1 MLDLARILA
10 AVTAVTEHPGPA
22 VTAPRL
28 AVTAV
33 TAVTAENS
41 EDRAR
46 SSSEAGPDSWG
57 LSRVSSS
64 VCNCRNCRNPSNDAA
79 CAVTATGPDAVT
91 AVTEPP
97 EQAGATFRA
106 WRIRFTSGDR
116 CTAVHPLPVS
126 ADLARADALEQFGAG
141 RVAGIEP
148 T

>member
-10 AVTAVTEHPGPA
+10 AVTAVTEQAGPA
-22 VTAPRL
+22 VTAPGL

-33 TAVTAENS
+33 TAVTAGNNEVHALVS
-41 EDRAR
+41 TETWPV
-46 SSSEAGPDSWG
+46 SPG

-64 VCNCRNCRNPSNDAA
+64 VCNCRNCRNPSNGAA
-79 CAVTATGPDAVT
+79 CSVTAAGTAAVT

-97 EQAGATFRA
+97 ERAGATFRA
-106 WRIRFTSGDR
+106 WRIRFTNGDR
-116 CTAVHPLPVS
+116 CTAVHPFPVS